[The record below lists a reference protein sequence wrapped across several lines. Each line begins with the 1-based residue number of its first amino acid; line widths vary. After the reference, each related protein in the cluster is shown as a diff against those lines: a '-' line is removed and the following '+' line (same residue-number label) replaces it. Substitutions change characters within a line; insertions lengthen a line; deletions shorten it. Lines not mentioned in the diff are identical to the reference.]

1 MQDTSPVE
9 SFTEMLNRQEDDCHN
24 ESTGVSFIWI
34 VSLHLLKLWL
44 CVLVDLPVFPD
55 MPRPVDYN
63 HGLNWNSIDTSF
75 PSQSMANS
83 TEFGFEFNSAKSGFN
98 FDFENMDINALALGN
113 LDHNVS
119 TIFNYEQAFMEAAL
133 LIGVQ

>member
-1 MQDTSPVE
+1 
-9 SFTEMLNRQEDDCHN
+9 
-24 ESTGVSFIWI
+24 
-34 VSLHLLKLWL
+34 
-44 CVLVDLPVFPD
+44 

-63 HGLNWNSIDTSF
+63 HGLNWNPIDTSF

-83 TEFGFEFNSAKSGFN
+83 TEFGFKFSSAESGFN